1 MASYIERRKFLAAL
15 GGAAAAWPL
24 AARAQQTGKVLRI
37 GFLFTGSLE
46 SPEGRLSIDAL
57 RQGLH
62 QHGYIEGQNIVV
74 EYRAA
79 EGRFDR
85 LPALASEL
93 VQLKVD
99 VILATATPA
108 GRATQRA
115 TTTIP
120 IVVTAMGDPVQDGL
134 VASIARPGGNITGT
148 TFLGPELVPKR
159 LALLKEGLPTLSRV
173 GVLWHPGAFG
183 EATIRNLVAEVTQ
196 AAKALSLQPHLAAAR
211 NPDEID
217 GAFASIIAERAQ
229 AVFVFPSSMLFSQR
243 KRVVELITKHAL
255 PATFPAREY
264 AQLGGLMAY
273 GASITELWR
282 RSAFYV
288 DRIFKGAKPAELPV
302 EQPTKFELVINLKT
316 AKALG
321 LEVPPTLLAR
331 ADEVIE

>member
-1 MASYIERRKFLAAL
+1 VNRREFISLI
-15 GGAAAAWPL
+15 GSAAAAWPL
-24 AARAQQTGKVLRI
+24 AARAQQPAKVARI

-57 RQGLH
+57 RQGFH
-62 QHGYIEGQNIVV
+62 QHGYIEGQNIVI

-79 EGRFDR
+79 DGRFDR
-85 LPALASEL
+85 LAGLASEL

-99 VILATATPA
+99 LIVATATPA
-108 GRATQRA
+108 GRAAQQA

-134 VASIARPGGNITGT
+134 IASLARPGGNITGT

-159 LALLKEGLPTLSRV
+159 LALLKEGLPTLSRI
-173 GVLWHPGAFG
+173 GVLWHPGAFS
-183 EATIRNLVAEVTQ
+183 EATVRNLMAEVTE
-196 AAKALSLQPHLAAAR
+196 ATKALSLQPQLAEAR
-211 NPDEID
+211 SPDEVED
-217 GAFASIIAERAQ
+217 AFARMIAQRAQ
-229 AVFVFPSSMLFSQR
+229 ALFVFPSSMLFSQR
-243 KRVVELITKHAL
+243 RRIVELTTKHAL

-264 AQLGGLMAY
+264 VQLGGLMAY

-282 RSAFYV
+282 RSAAYV
-288 DRIFKGAKPAELPV
+288 DRILKGANPSELPV
-302 EQPTKFELVINLKT
+302 EQPTRFELVFNLRT

-321 LEVPPTLLAR
+321 LEIPPTLLAR

>member
-1 MASYIERRKFLAAL
+1 
-15 GGAAAAWPL
+15 
-24 AARAQQTGKVLRI
+24 
-37 GFLFTGSLE
+37 
-46 SPEGRLSIDAL
+46 
-57 RQGLH
+57 
-62 QHGYIEGQNIVV
+62 
-74 EYRAA
+74 
-79 EGRFDR
+79 
-85 LPALASEL
+85 
-93 VQLKVD
+93 
-99 VILATATPA
+99 
-108 GRATQRA
+108 
-115 TTTIP
+115 
-120 IVVTAMGDPVQDGL
+120 MGDPVQDGL
-134 VASIARPGGNITGT
+134 VASLARPGGNITGT

-217 GAFASIIAERAQ
+217 GAFARIIAERAQ

-243 KRVVELITKHAL
+243 RRVVELIAQRAL

-273 GASITELWR
+273 GASITELWQ

-288 DRIFKGAKPAELPV
+288 DRIFKGASPSELPV

-316 AKALG
+316 ARALG
-321 LEVPPTLLAR
+321 LEVSPMLLAR

>member
-1 MASYIERRKFLAAL
+1 MKRREFIAVL
-15 GGAAAAWPL
+15 GAAVTAWPL
-24 AARAQQTGKVLRI
+24 VARAQQPRKVLRI

-46 SPEGRLSIDAL
+46 SAEGRLSIDAF

-62 QHGYIEGQNIVV
+62 QNGYIEGQNILV

-79 EGRFDR
+79 EGRFDQ

-108 GRATQRA
+108 GRATQQA

-134 VASIARPGGNITGT
+134 VASLARPGGNITGT

-183 EATIRNLVAEVTQ
+183 EATIRNLVAEVMQ

-211 NPDEID
+211 NSDEID
-217 GAFASIIAERAQ
+217 GAFARIIAERAQ

-243 KRVVELITKHAL
+243 RQVVELITKHAL

-288 DRIFKGAKPAELPV
+288 DRIFKGAKPSELPV
-302 EQPTKFELVINLKT
+302 EQPTKFELVINMKT

-321 LEVPPTLLAR
+321 IDLPAQLLAR
-331 ADEVIE
+331 ADKVIE

>member
-1 MASYIERRKFLAAL
+1 MTVTIGRRELLAAL

-24 AARAQQTGKVLRI
+24 AARAQQLAKVARI

-46 SPEGRLSIDAL
+46 SPEGRLSVDTL
-57 RQGLH
+57 RQGLN
-62 QHGYIEGQNIVV
+62 QHGYVEGQNLVI

-79 EGRFDR
+79 DGRFDR
-85 LPALASEL
+85 LAGLASEL
-93 VQLKVD
+93 AQLKVD
-99 VILATATPA
+99 LIVATATPA
-108 GRATQRA
+108 GRAAQQA
-115 TTTIP
+115 TSTIP

-134 VASIARPGGNITGT
+134 VASLAHPGGNITGT

-173 GVLWHPGAFG
+173 GVLWHPGAFS
-183 EATIRNLVAEVTQ
+183 EATVRNLLMEVRE
-196 AAKALSLQPHLAAAR
+196 AAKALSLQPHLAEAR
-211 NPDEID
+211 SPDEVD
-217 GAFASIIAERAQ
+217 GAFARMIAERAQ

-243 KRVVELITKHAL
+243 RRIVELTTKHAL
-255 PATFPAREY
+255 PSTFPAREY

-288 DRIFKGAKPAELPV
+288 DRIFKGAKPSELPV

-321 LEVPPTLLAR
+321 LEIPPTLIALAE
-331 ADEVIE
+331 EVVE

>member
-1 MASYIERRKFLAAL
+1 VKRRTFITLL
-15 GGAAAAWPL
+15 SGAAAAWPL
-24 AARAQQTGKVLRI
+24 AVRAQQPAKVARI

-57 RQGLH
+57 RQGFH
-62 QHGYIEGQNIVV
+62 QHGCIEGQNIVI

-79 EGRFDR
+79 DGRFDR
-85 LPALASEL
+85 LAGLASEL

-99 VILATATPA
+99 LIVATATPA
-108 GRATQRA
+108 GRAAQQA

-134 VASIARPGGNITGT
+134 IASLARPGGNITGT

-159 LALLKEGLPTLSRV
+159 LALLKEGLPTLSRI
-173 GVLWHPGAFG
+173 GVLWHPGAFS
-183 EATIRNLVAEVTQ
+183 EATVRNLMAEVTE
-196 AAKALSLQPHLAAAR
+196 ATKALSLQPQLAEAR
-211 NPDEID
+211 SPDEVED
-217 GAFASIIAERAQ
+217 AFARMIAQRAQ
-229 AVFVFPSSMLFSQR
+229 ALFVFPSSMLFSQR
-243 KRVVELITKHAL
+243 RRIVELTTKHAL

-264 AQLGGLMAY
+264 VQLGGLMAY

-282 RSAFYV
+282 RSAAYV
-288 DRIFKGAKPAELPV
+288 DRILKGANPSELPV
-302 EQPTKFELVINLKT
+302 EQPTRFELVFNLRT

-321 LEVPPTLLAR
+321 LEIPPTLLAR

>member
-1 MASYIERRKFLAAL
+1 M
-15 GGAAAAWPL
+15 
-24 AARAQQTGKVLRI
+24 
-37 GFLFTGSLE
+37 
-46 SPEGRLSIDAL
+46 
-57 RQGLH
+57 
-62 QHGYIEGQNIVV
+62 
-74 EYRAA
+74 
-79 EGRFDR
+79 
-85 LPALASEL
+85 
-93 VQLKVD
+93 
-99 VILATATPA
+99 
-108 GRATQRA
+108 
-115 TTTIP
+115 
-120 IVVTAMGDPVQDGL
+120 TAMGDPVQDGL

-159 LALLKEGLPTLSRV
+159 LALLKEGLPKLSRV

-243 KRVVELITKHAL
+243 KRVVELKQAL

-302 EQPTKFELVINLKT
+302 E
-316 AKALG
+316 
-321 LEVPPTLLAR
+321 
-331 ADEVIE
+331 